1 MSQPEF
7 SPTQQPQ
14 KASLFKIAK
23 AIGWSLLGV
32 RKMQSYESD
41 IASIT
46 PVQAVIA
53 ALVGLA
59 LFIASILTL
68 VTLATKHLA

>member
-1 MSQPEF
+1 MSQSE
-7 SPTQQPQ
+7 SLSQQPK
-14 KASLFKIAK
+14 KASLFQIAK
-23 AIGWSLLGV
+23 AVAWSLLGV

-59 LFIASILTL
+59 LFIATILTL
-68 VTLATKHLA
+68 VTLATSHLG